1 MSDRS
6 ASHSSNRRPI
16 TVLSLATWLL
26 LLLPIG
32 LVAATVL
39 TYALNLPYWDD
50 YLVQEQLLLLKSQ
63 PSGRQKLLH
72 LFDQH
77 WEHRIVWTRLLFAGW
92 YKLTGTLNY
101 YGLTLFGVSGLVVL
115 FGLLATVFR
124 QTTKLPWVYLLPVP
138 FWLFTLQSHENLLW
152 AMASIQ
158 NFWVLVFALGSF
170 YALAKQTTSS
180 RWLALGLGVLA
191 TYTSGNGALVLIAG
205 GMVLAWQTL
214 TGRNYRKSI
223 TPLRRQWGFVVLW
236 SLVSLVSI
244 GGYFYHYNRI
254 TFFPSPFRYP
264 FTDWVKAFF
273 IFFGAFADPYPYS
286 GAGAYGYENPLWLTI
301 SLGALLVGIAG
312 YLIVT
317 DTARTWSLRNRPGSE
332 TDKNA
337 ESVTTSWTNHFFL
350 ATLLFLLATAAIT
363 VYSRV
368 GFAGP
373 GYLLQGRYKVYSA
386 LMLSV
391 VYLYVLTRFSQSRQ
405 PAFRWTWVSVLAL
418 SVGQNLFS
426 DYLCLEGIINQHRR
440 TTTEYFN
447 YLVNTPIDQQRAVS
461 SVFTPTKPTFY
472 TDQTIPLSEKAWFT
486 VPATEKFDQF
496 DTQRFMYWINK
507 SNSVNPIPDR
517 PSDGTYIYMTSGQ
530 HTYLFPA
537 RPLRPSATALSG
549 FDGYFRPAGIRAQVL
564 QEHLKPGRYRFG
576 LLTNLGGQLRLAMT
590 NQTVTFTSL

>member
-6 ASHSSNRRPI
+6 APHSSNRLPFTARSI
-16 TVLSLATWLL
+16 ATWLL
-26 LLLPIG
+26 MLIPIG
-32 LVAATVL
+32 LVLTTVL

-50 YLVQEQLLLLKSQ
+50 YLVQAQLLLMKAQ

-92 YKLTGTLNY
+92 YKLTGSLNY

-170 YALAKQTTSS
+170 YALAKQNTFS
-180 RWLALGLGVLA
+180 RWLALALGVLA
-191 TYTSGNGALVLIAG
+191 TYTSGNGALVLLAG
-205 GMVLAWQTL
+205 GAVLAWQTL
-214 TGRNYRKSI
+214 TPPQ
-223 TPLRRQWGFVVLW
+223 PLPTRRTARSKGLKQWGFVALW
-236 SLVSLVSI
+236 GLVSLVSI
-244 GGYFYHYNRI
+244 GGYFYQYHRI

-264 FTDWVKAFF
+264 FLDWIKAYFV
-273 IFFGAFADPYPYS
+273 FFGAFADPFPYS
-286 GAGAYGYENPLWLTI
+286 GAGAYGYDNPLWLTI
-301 SLGALLVGIAG
+301 TLGALLVGIAG
-312 YLIVT
+312 YCLVEEGKRGVIQLWT
-317 DTARTWSLRNRPGSE
+317 KSGNISTSAPIRPSY
-332 TDKNA
+332 
-337 ESVTTSWTNHFFL
+337 FFL
-350 ATLLFLLATAAIT
+350 STLLFLLATAAIT

-391 VYLYVLTRFSQSRQ
+391 VYLYVLARFGQSKQ
-405 PAFRWTWVSVLAL
+405 TAFRWTWVGVLVL
-418 SVGQNLFS
+418 SIGQNLFS

-440 TTTEYFN
+440 TTAEYFN
-447 YLVNTPIDQQRAVS
+447 YLVNTPSDQQRAVV
-461 SVFTPTKPTFY
+461 SVFTPTEPTFY
-472 TDQTIPLSEKAWFT
+472 GGQTTQLNAKAWLSAPTSVNF
-486 VPATEKFDQF
+486 EQF
-496 DTQRFMYWINK
+496 DKQRFMYWINK
-507 SNSVNPIPDR
+507 SNSVNPTPNR
-517 PSDGTYIYMTSGQ
+517 PIDGTYIYMISDQ

-537 RPLRPSATALSG
+537 RPLRPSPTALSG

-564 QEHLKPGRYRFG
+564 QEHLKPGHYRFG
-576 LLTNLGGQLRLAMT
+576 LLTNRGGQIKLNMT